1 MTVSQSTHNSPGLGP
16 LPAVARDR
24 AADLHFAFV
33 GNLQQV
39 RVTLDAIDAEMA
51 GRNLCPDARDN
62 IQLVL
67 AEVLNNVVEHAF
79 RDRADG
85 ALSVTIEIGRD
96 MLHCVVLDD
105 GAPMPGLEMPNGER
119 PEVVGIAVEDLPE
132 GGFGWFLIHRLSES
146 LHYER
151 SEAGNRFTFRLPVAR
166 N

>member
-96 MLHCVVLDD
+96 VLHCVVLDD

-119 PEVVGIAVEDLPE
+119 PEVVGIAVEDPE
-132 GGFGWFLIHRLSES
+132 GGFGWFLIHRLSG
-146 LHYER
+146 LGDR
-151 SEAGNRFTFRLPVAR
+151 GGNRFTFRLPVAR